1 MEKLNRRGDHGSCR
15 PQPGGRRRCPATDS
29 NAVRSHRMHALSVL
43 ASQPRSPQLMLL
55 AVTVMAVVGQI
66 EITG

>member
-1 MEKLNRRGDHGSCR
+1 MVG
-15 PQPGGRRRCPATDS
+15 P

-43 ASQPRSPQLMLL
+43 ASQPRSPPLMLL
-55 AVTVMAVVGQI
+55 AATVVAVVDQI